1 MDTRRKVLLGIL
13 GVFALVL
20 ALNVTGVIALGELI

>member
-13 GVFALVL
+13 GLVAVVL
-20 ALNVTGVIALGELI
+20 VLNVTGVIAIGEMI